1 MIDYQKGKT
10 SCEICNKEY
19 KSMKSLNLHIS
30 SSHKEMSPIEYYLKY
45 LNIKSDGKCR
55 FCGEMAQFK
64 GFTKGFLNVCTNI
77 KCIKKSFAPFS
88 KEYKM
93 VIDGLSEKEYE
104 IWKIE
109 NFKIKSENAKKL
121 FEKKI
126 ENDPNFHR
134 KNSRYCEEFWI
145 KKGYSLEESEEKA
158 KFEIEKNRNILKKI
172 IKDNPEYMKRKTWT
186 SKDYWVKKGY
196 TLEEAEST
204 VSEKQSTFSLR
215 KCIEKYGEE
224 KGIEVWKSRQEKW
237 IKTLDSKSDEEK
249 MEILRKKTFAN
260 KAYSNISQELFF
272 SIIENEMVDKKKC
285 FFYLLN
291 EEKILEH
298 GKDIF
303 KPDFIYNN
311 KIIEFFGNYWHANP
325 KFYSNFEKKIRRG
338 TKNYSVESIWKIDEY
353 RLNFFKKNGY
363 EVLVI
368 WEEDYRKD
376 KKTTIKKCIEFLNS

>member
-1 MIDYQKGKT
+1 
-10 SCEICNKEY
+10 
-19 KSMKSLNLHIS
+19 
-30 SSHKEMSPIEYYLKY
+30 
-45 LNIKSDGKCR
+45 
-55 FCGEMAQFK
+55 
-64 GFTKGFLNVCTNI
+64 
-77 KCIKKSFAPFS
+77 
-88 KEYKM
+88 
-93 VIDGLSEKEYE
+93 
-104 IWKIE
+104 
-109 NFKIKSENAKKL
+109 
-121 FEKKI
+121 
-126 ENDPNFHR
+126 
-134 KNSRYCEEFWI
+134 
-145 KKGYSLEESEEKA
+145 
-158 KFEIEKNRNILKKI
+158 
-172 IKDNPEYMKRKTWT
+172 
-186 SKDYWVKKGY
+186 
-196 TLEEAEST
+196 
-204 VSEKQSTFSLR
+204 
-215 KCIEKYGEE
+215 
-224 KGIEVWKSRQEKW
+224 
-237 IKTLDSKSDEEK
+237 

-291 EEKILEH
+291 EEKNLEH

>member
-19 KSMKSLNLHIS
+19 KSMKSLNVHIS

-172 IKDNPEYMKRKTWT
+172 IKDNPEYMKGKTWT

-272 SIIENEMVDKKKC
+272 TIIENEMVDKKKC

>member
-19 KSMKSLNLHIS
+19 KSMKSLNVHIS

-145 KKGYSLEESEEKA
+145 KKGYSLEESKEKA

-172 IKDNPEYMKRKTWT
+172 IKENPEYMRGKTWT

-237 IKTLDSKSDEEK
+237 IKMLDSKSDEEK

-260 KAYSNISQELFF
+260 KAYSKISQELFF
-272 SIIENEMVDKKKC
+272 SIIENEMVDKKNA

>member
-19 KSMKSLNLHIS
+19 KSMKSLNVHIS

-145 KKGYSLEESEEKA
+145 KKGYSLKESEEKA

-186 SKDYWVKKGY
+186 SKDYWVKRGY

>member
-19 KSMKSLNLHIS
+19 KSMKSLNVHIS

-145 KKGYSLEESEEKA
+145 KKGYSLEESEEKS
-158 KFEIEKNRNILKKI
+158 KFEIEKNRDILKKI
-172 IKDNPEYMKRKTWT
+172 IKDNPEYMRGKTWT
-186 SKDYWVKKGY
+186 SKDYWIKKGY

-224 KGIEVWKSRQEKW
+224 KGIEIWKSRQEKW

>member
-19 KSMKSLNLHIS
+19 KSMKSLNVHIS

-55 FCGEMAQFK
+55 FCGEIAQFK

-158 KFEIEKNRNILKKI
+158 KFEIEKNRDILKKI
-172 IKDNPEYMKRKTWT
+172 IKDNPEYMRGKTWT
-186 SKDYWVKKGY
+186 SKDYWIKKGY

-224 KGIEVWKSRQEKW
+224 KGIEIWKFRQEKW

-272 SIIENEMVDKKKC
+272 SIIENEMVDKKNC

>member
-93 VIDGLSEKEYE
+93 VIDGLSEKEYQ

-145 KKGYSLEESEEKA
+145 KKGYSLKESEEKA

-186 SKDYWVKKGY
+186 SKDYWVKRGY

>member
-1 MIDYQKGKT
+1 
-10 SCEICNKEY
+10 
-19 KSMKSLNLHIS
+19 MKSLNLHIS

-145 KKGYSLEESEEKA
+145 KKGYSLKESEEKA

-186 SKDYWVKKGY
+186 SKDYWVKRGY

-249 MEILRKKTFAN
+249 KEILRKKTFAN
-260 KAYSNISQELFF
+260 KEYSNISQELFF
-272 SIIENEMVDKKKC
+272 SIIENEMVDKKNA
-285 FFYLLN
+285 FFICSM
-291 EEKILEH
+291 K
-298 GKDIF
+298 
-303 KPDFIYNN
+303 
-311 KIIEFFGNYWHANP
+311 
-325 KFYSNFEKKIRRG
+325 
-338 TKNYSVESIWKIDEY
+338 
-353 RLNFFKKNGY
+353 
-363 EVLVI
+363 
-368 WEEDYRKD
+368 
-376 KKTTIKKCIEFLNS
+376 KKT

>member
-19 KSMKSLNLHIS
+19 KSMKSLNVHIS

-145 KKGYSLEESEEKA
+145 KKGYSLEESKEKA

-172 IKDNPEYMKRKTWT
+172 IKENPEYMRGKTWT

-237 IKTLDSKSDEEK
+237 IKMLDSKSDEEK

-260 KAYSNISQELFF
+260 KAYSKISQELFF
-272 SIIENEMVDKKKC
+272 SIIENEMVDKKNA

-325 KFYSNFEKKIRRG
+325 KFYSNFKKKIRRG